1 MPENNTS
8 PLVNMTALNAAYDLI
23 KQQLDERVYKTS
35 TNPNEVLGSVDAP
48 YPSAYIGSNVLDAS
62 GTTVKGKLTARED
75 AELRG
80 KVTLGKHGDIE
91 EYTMVVTESAVDINR
106 GVNIDNTL
114 TVTENVDILGSRML
128 ITDSGVS
135 TSLPFIINGGQSST
149 STSTGALRVTGGVSI
164 SENLYVGGTFNVGS
178 GLFLVSSTRADI
190 NVPFNTGALTAGRFT
205 ASSDCDF
212 SNGALKT
219 SANSVVVPAGSVFTV
234 EGNANLGG
242 NVVLA
247 NSTALIN
254 QSYALFT
261 TPVQINNATA
271 STSLTTGALTVTG
284 GIGAS
289 GDIWG
294 AHVHNAV
301 GNDIADAITTGVD
314 LEPGYCYAYDGN
326 HWFKTEGKDSPYMG
340 IHSDTAG
347 YILGYDKS
355 KKQILISVGGFVLAY
370 TDKIYD
376 PGTFLTY
383 TNDGLLT
390 KAKEG
395 DERIAKFFRTEPEP
409 YYHNIKVNGR
419 NWVKVMH

>member
-35 TNPNEVLGSVDAP
+35 INPNEVLGSADAP
-48 YPSAYIGSNVLDAS
+48 YPSAYIGSNVLDNQ
-62 GTTVKGKLTARED
+62 GIR
-75 AELRG
+75 
-80 KVTLGKHGDIE
+80 
-91 EYTMVVTESAVDINR
+91 TEGPISAVGNMTCADI
-106 GVNIDNTL
+106 
-114 TVTENVDILGSRML
+114 
-128 ITDSGVS
+128 
-135 TSLPFIINGGQSST
+135 IINNTGYA
-149 STSTGALRVTGGVSI
+149 TGAFRAGKQGNEDKYSLDVYTSSIGV
-164 SENLYVGGTFNVGS
+164 
-178 GLFLVSSTRADI
+178 
-190 NVPFNTGALTAGRFT
+190 NVPFTANNGLTANNGISINSNGESILTAGSNEVRINKT
-205 ASSDCDF
+205 LNIYSGVTVYDNISVDRDLSVKNNCAVTGSCDF
-212 SNGALKT
+212 SSGALKT
-219 SANSVVVPAGSVFTV
+219 SANSVIVPAGSVFTV

-326 HWFKTEGKDSPYMG
+326 RWFKTEGKDSPYMG

-383 TNDGLLT
+383 ANDGLLT
-390 KAKEG
+390 EAKEG

>member
-23 KQQLDERVYKTS
+23 KRQLDERVYKTS
-35 TNPNEVLGSVDAP
+35 VNPNEVLGSADAP
-48 YPSAYIGSNVLDAS
+48 YSSAYIGSNVLNAS
-62 GTTVKGKLTARED
+62 GATVKGKLTVRED

-80 KVTLGKHGDIE
+80 NITLGKHGDIE
-91 EYTMVVTESAVDINR
+91 EYTMVVTESAVNINR

-114 TVTENVDILGSRML
+114 TITETVDILGSRMV
-128 ITDSGVS
+128 ISDSGIS
-135 TSLPFIINGGQSST
+135 TSLPFNINGGQSST
-149 STSTGALRVTGGVSI
+149 STITGALRVTGGVGI
-164 SENLYVGGTFNVGS
+164 SENLNIGGAFNVGS
-178 GLFLVSSTRADI
+178 GLFSVSSTRADI
-190 NVPFNTGALTAGRFT
+190 NVPFNTGTLTAGRFT
-205 ASSDCDF
+205 ASSDCNL

-219 SANSVVVPAGSVFTV
+219 STNSVTVPAGSVFTI
-234 EGNANLGG
+234 EGNASLGG
-242 NVVLA
+242 DITLA
-247 NSTALIN
+247 ESTIHFN
-254 QSYALFT
+254 KDIALFT

-271 STSLTTGALTVTG
+271 STSLTTGALTVVG

-383 TNDGLLT
+383 TNDGLLME
-390 KAKEG
+390 AKEG
-395 DERIAKFFRTEPEP
+395 DERVAKFFRTEPEP

>member
-35 TNPNEVLGSVDAP
+35 TNPNEVLGSADAP
-48 YPSAYIGSNVLDAS
+48 YSSAYIGSNVLDAS
-62 GTTVKGKLTARED
+62 GATVKGKLTARED

-91 EYTMVVTESAVDINR
+91 EYTMVVTESAVNINR

-114 TVTENVDILGSRML
+114 TITETVDILGSRM
-128 ITDSGVS
+128 IISDSGIS

-149 STSTGALRVTGGVSI
+149 STSTGALRITGGVGI
-164 SENLYVGGTFNVGS
+164 SENLNVGGTFNV
-178 GLFLVSSTRADI
+178 LSSTRSLFSVNSERVDVNA
-190 NVPFNTGALTAGRFT
+190 PFN
-205 ASSDCDF
+205 ASSATITNDCNL

-219 SANSVVVPAGSVFTV
+219 SANSVIVPAGSVFTI
-234 EGNANLGG
+234 EGNASLGG
-242 NVVLA
+242 DITLA
-247 NSTALIN
+247 ESTIHFN
-254 QSYALFT
+254 KNMALFT

-271 STSLTTGALTVTG
+271 STSLTTGALTVVG

-347 YILGYDKS
+347 YILGYNKS

-390 KAKEG
+390 EAKEG
-395 DERIAKFFRTEPEP
+395 DERVAKFFRTEPEP